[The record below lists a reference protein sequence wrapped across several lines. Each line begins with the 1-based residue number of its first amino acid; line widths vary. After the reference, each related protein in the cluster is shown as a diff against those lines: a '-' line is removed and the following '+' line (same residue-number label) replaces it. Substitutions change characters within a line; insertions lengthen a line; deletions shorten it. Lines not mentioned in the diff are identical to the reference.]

1 MTIFHCNKGIKLRF
15 LKLCSEIL
23 IDEMT
28 ESLGSASKESRA
40 YREDWVEDK
49 MKQDWFCVETHP
61 ASGDDGRV
69 LSAGP
74 IQPLLATCGHAAL
87 LRAWD

>member
-1 MTIFHCNKGIKLRF
+1 M
-15 LKLCSEIL
+15 CSEIL
-23 IDEMT
+23 TDEMT

-40 YREDWVEDK
+40 HWEELVEDK

-61 ASGDDGRV
+61 ASSDDGWV

-74 IQPLLATCGHAAL
+74 IKPLLATCGHAVL